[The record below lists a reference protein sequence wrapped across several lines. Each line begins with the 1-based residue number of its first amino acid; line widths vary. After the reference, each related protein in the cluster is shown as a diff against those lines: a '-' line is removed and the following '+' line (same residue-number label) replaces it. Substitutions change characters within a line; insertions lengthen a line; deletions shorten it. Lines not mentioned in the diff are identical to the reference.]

1 MSDLTQILPNCST
14 CIDLIFTDQPNA
26 VADSGVHS
34 SLHINWHH
42 QITYCKLNLIIEYP
56 LPYQRLAWD
65 YKKAN
70 LNPIK
75 QALYQMNWSIILS
88 NKDVHQQVN
97 VLNSIILN
105 VFTNY
110 VSNKVITIDDKDP
123 PLMAHFT
130 KSKIEWQNSIYK
142 TFQNGSKNLAEY
154 NT

>member
-56 LPYQRLAWD
+56 LPSQRLAWD

-105 VFTNY
+105 VSQTMY
-110 VSNKVITIDDKDP
+110 LTKLL
-123 PLMAHFT
+123 PLMI
-130 KSKIEWQNSIYK
+130 KIH
-142 TFQNGSKNLAEY
+142 L
-154 NT
+154 